1 MTTLVLMSAANYDLW
16 YDATTV
22 DAELCVETSISH
34 GPRAFDP
41 SFDPQPGDWVVVGD
55 DDEPPCRARVSRRF
69 GNRVWV
75 QLDFAL
81 AADRFDGTA
90 AETH

>member
-1 MTTLVLMSAANYDLW
+1 MITVDLVNAVSYDLW

-22 DAELCVETSISH
+22 DAELGLETSISH
-34 GPRAFDP
+34 GPRAADA

-55 DDEPPCRARVSRRF
+55 DDEPPVRAQVLRRS

-75 QLDFAL
+75 QLDL
-81 AADRFDGTA
+81 AGSMGVDKTS
-90 AETH
+90 

>member
-1 MTTLVLMSAANYDLW
+1 MTTVGLVNAVSYDLW

-22 DAELCVETSISH
+22 DAELGVETSISH
-34 GPRAFDP
+34 GPRAADA

-55 DDEPPCRARVSRRF
+55 DDEPPVRAQVLRRS

-75 QLDFAL
+75 QLDL
-81 AADRFDGTA
+81 ARLSVDKTV
-90 AETH
+90 